1 MEVQALVPY
10 ALATVI
16 DIVIRPDFDGIPP
29 NVQQGLIHLTNNL
42 AAVLLMASG
51 VGIVVSIIGLMVGH
65 WLGSHQ
71 LGERFRGSLMVS
83 AGSGALLF
91 LAAAAANYSVRLF
104 Q

>member
-1 MEVQALVPY
+1 MFLPALGI
-10 ALATVI
+10 LG
-16 DIVIRPDFDGIPP
+16 DIVIKPDFEGIPP

-42 AAVLLMASG
+42 AAILLMASG
-51 VGIVVSIIGLMVGH
+51 VGIVVSVIGLMVGH

>member
-1 MEVQALVPY
+1 MPSAALGFF
-10 ALATVI
+10 L
-16 DIVIRPDFDGIPP
+16 DIVIRPDFNGIPS
-29 NVQQGLIHLTNNL
+29 NVQEGLMHLTNNL
-42 AAVLLMASG
+42 AAVLLIASG
-51 VGIVVSIIGLMVGH
+51 LGIVVSILGLMISH

-91 LAAAAANYSVRLF
+91 LAVTAANYSVRLF